1 MVKKLSIRQRLLVG
15 TIACAFLT
23 ALAGGAGIYSL
34 NLIHGSVQ
42 SSTTDITAS
51 LADQI
56 SQNSRLARLRS
67 LAIETL
73 HCRRQEELNA
83 LQARFQIL
91 KRQGPSENLPGEL
104 RILKATRSLL
114 ESRQDTFSAEDDLIA
129 QSRSMNRILGEIS
142 SQALTIADNVKF
154 EAVMAIERAWSAYSR
169 GLEHK
174 DIVPGL
180 DGIRKELSQL
190 SALSEKALSTVMP
203 AMSVRAQSSQL
214 QQLAGEILNA
224 DDVALVTYKKNDIL
238 NLISNMALE
247 LDKLSGLGESDRI
260 ARLVSSLPEKVQQLS
275 QAKSDLL
282 RAETGLDESVDGFF
296 REMNRWDDRLL
307 GKSRELKAAT
317 RSSLLAG
324 EGLVNTWMHI
334 EILLAVSAF
343 LLAALIGSIL
353 SHTVSRQLRRL
364 NQGVRSVGEGD
375 LSCTVDTG
383 TRDEIGDLSRSFDS
397 MTQKLALREQDLKEQ
412 EQRFR
417 RLFENSN
424 DGIIIHTLEQT
435 ILDVNRRMLE
445 LTGLSRETLLSR
457 SMAELIHQPSEDGCT
472 EALVSGLHQHGG
484 QLEVRMLQADG
495 GTIEV
500 DIRTT
505 LIDPDEG
512 IIQSVVR
519 DITERKQAEQQLK
532 HQMLEISQANYR
544 LEVLVSNTAERE
556 RRMVQLKQE
565 VNELLRSKGLPKK
578 YQAPDEVE
586 RQLGTG
592 LTQPPPREG
601 PASGNDR
608 SGCTSSME
616 S

>member
-1 MVKKLSIRQRLLVG
+1 
-15 TIACAFLT
+15 
-23 ALAGGAGIYSL
+23 
-34 NLIHGSVQ
+34 
-42 SSTTDITAS
+42 
-51 LADQI
+51 
-56 SQNSRLARLRS
+56 
-67 LAIETL
+67 
-73 HCRRQEELNA
+73 
-83 LQARFQIL
+83 
-91 KRQGPSENLPGEL
+91 
-104 RILKATRSLL
+104 
-114 ESRQDTFSAEDDLIA
+114 
-129 QSRSMNRILGEIS
+129 
-142 SQALTIADNVKF
+142 
-154 EAVMAIERAWSAYSR
+154 
-169 GLEHK
+169 
-174 DIVPGL
+174 
-180 DGIRKELSQL
+180 
-190 SALSEKALSTVMP
+190 
-203 AMSVRAQSSQL
+203 
-214 QQLAGEILNA
+214 
-224 DDVALVTYKKNDIL
+224 
-238 NLISNMALE
+238 
-247 LDKLSGLGESDRI
+247 
-260 ARLVSSLPEKVQQLS
+260 
-275 QAKSDLL
+275 
-282 RAETGLDESVDGFF
+282 
-296 REMNRWDDRLL
+296 
-307 GKSRELKAAT
+307 
-317 RSSLLAG
+317 
-324 EGLVNTWMHI
+324 
-334 EILLAVSAF
+334 

-457 SMAELIHQPSEDGCT
+457 SMTELIHQPSEDGCT

-592 LTQPPPREG
+592 LTQPPPGEG

-608 SGCTSSME
+608 SGCASSME